1 MDNAELLELISN
13 YQNAKLAFEML
24 KKDEARLRIELLS
37 ALFPNGS
44 GSEKAEIGDLIIK
57 GNFGYNIKLHAVE
70 LDAAFASLSEEE
82 QNCIVFKPSLVMKNY
97 NDLESSKRPLLDEC
111 ISVSPAMPSLKIE
124 AVKGEDE

>member
-1 MDNAELLELISN
+1 MDNAELIELIAN
-13 YQNAKLAFEML
+13 YQDTKTIFDTY
-24 KKDEARLRIELLS
+24 KKQEARLRIELLS